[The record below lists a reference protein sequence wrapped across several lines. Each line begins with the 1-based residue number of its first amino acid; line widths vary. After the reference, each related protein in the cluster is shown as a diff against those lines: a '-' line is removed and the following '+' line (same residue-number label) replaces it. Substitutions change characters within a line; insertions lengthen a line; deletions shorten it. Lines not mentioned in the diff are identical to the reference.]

1 MTKVSVEIDGE
12 IFESVKEAAKFLE
25 IDANYLSG
33 KLSANPETK
42 IKGFTVKKF
51 KPSTDDKYK
60 VICKETGE
68 VFKSIHAC
76 AKAIG
81 VYSFNIYASIKNR
94 GYYNKNGMTYFRLAE
109 DSPLLEQIKEK
120 EQQPSKKLEQ
130 PQRKVL
136 TLPNKPKQSIPVEK
150 KIEKKVEEVK
160 QTLSAEQILVNTI
173 KQMLDKKDY
182 KTASTILNVLIT
194 HEGELR

>member
-1 MTKVSVEIDGE
+1 MI
-12 IFESVKEAAKFLE
+12 
-25 IDANYLSG
+25 
-33 KLSANPETK
+33 P
-42 IKGFTVKKF
+42 
-51 KPSTDDKYK
+51 TDDKYK